1 MTTIKTLKSQAKRL
15 RTHLSESNI
24 PLTHSQALEAVAV
37 MHGHRDWNTA
47 SAVASQLA
55 APRQQPQNL
64 RLSLDDF
71 LNGGMQPGADIG
83 PAEVQT
89 EGTYRRGYHQCAAE
103 IMHAMRGPKPITA
116 AMLEEWVE
124 EAGMEWRKDKPLDR
138 LILAPDFVATP
149 LEKSPVG
156 FNLNLE

>member
-1 MTTIKTLKSQAKRL
+1 MTTIESLKSQAKRL
-15 RTHLSESNI
+15 RTHLSANNI
-24 PLTHSQALEAVAV
+24 SLTYSQALEAVAV

-47 SAVASQLA
+47 SAAANEHA
-55 APRQQPQNL
+55 APVQEPQHL
-64 RLSLDDF
+64 RLSLEV
-71 LNGGMQPGADIG
+71 LLKGGMQPGADLG

-116 AMLEEWVE
+116 AMLEKWVD

-138 LILAPDFVATP
+138 MIMAPNFVDANK
-149 LEKSPVG
+149 E
-156 FNLNLE
+156 E